1 MIHIR
6 QSICKYFQFIADITD
21 ESSLSSYFPF
31 AILSWDNK
39 SLGYKNKTS
48 SVGSNNCFMASDSTL
63 SGRLNEW
70 HRNRIRIKAS
80 KHGGNCAVITYRK
93 LTRCEWVQLVNGI
106 ENGKCVNAN
115 IENGQS
121 LQRQIERGRQT
132 KRMGG
137 EGRGWQKDERWDISK
152 ILKIRPKVM
161 PFAIPCSH
169 NHKQGTTNRTTR
181 TASSGR
187 TRNRNRAQQH
197 NVRVLKGAIN

>member
-1 MIHIR
+1 MIHI
-6 QSICKYFQFIADITD
+6 SLIWQFNLQI
-21 ESSLSSYFPF
+21 LSVHRRHHQRT
-31 AILSWDNK
+31 ILSWDNK
-39 SLGYKNKTS
+39 SLGNNNKTP
-48 SVGSNNCFMASDSTL
+48 SVGSHNCFMASESTL
-63 SGRLNEW
+63 AGRQSES
-70 HRNRIRIKAS
+70 HRSQIRIKAS
-80 KHGGNCAVITYRK
+80 KHGGNCVVITYRK

-132 KRMGG
+132 QRMAG
-137 EGRGWQKDERWDISK
+137 ERGGWQKDERWDISK

-169 NHKQGTTNRTTR
+169 NHKLGTTTNRTTR
-181 TASSGR
+181 TTSSGR